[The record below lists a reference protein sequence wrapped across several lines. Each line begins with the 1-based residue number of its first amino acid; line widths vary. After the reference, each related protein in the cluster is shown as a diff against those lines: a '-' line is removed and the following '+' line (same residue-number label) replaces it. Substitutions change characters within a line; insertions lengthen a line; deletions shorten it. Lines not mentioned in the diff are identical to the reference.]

1 MLFFGILI
9 SHVLSRNYMFSAMSL
24 IGQASFKWHSI
35 EFFWN
40 LDYYNKFSM
49 LYYFHRR
56 LFSIKDENYIEKLSR
71 VTILFYVKNTEKE
84 MLHIFYFKCQFLP
97 HFLQVKCSILLL
109 KKVELCDMS
118 GLNNCYAIE
127 YYKSKSPKEW
137 KLCQKLSW
145 ILPFSRKCSE

>member
-1 MLFFGILI
+1 
-9 SHVLSRNYMFSAMSL
+9 
-24 IGQASFKWHSI
+24 
-35 EFFWN
+35 
-40 LDYYNKFSM
+40 
-49 LYYFHRR
+49 
-56 LFSIKDENYIEKLSR
+56 
-71 VTILFYVKNTEKE
+71 

-145 ILPFSRKCSE
+145 ILPFSRKCSEQKSTLVVHNVFEIFSSLHFLCYKFQQENFFYTNSLIIMIHRQCKTVTEIQSSELKTIMVDIDCGP